1 MTDSTLSFA
10 QTLIGLPSISP
21 RDEGCQA
28 LIAARLSDLGFKV
41 ESMPFEDVTNL
52 WAVHG
57 SGEPTFVF
65 AGHTDVVP
73 TGPVHDWDSPP
84 FSPTVKDGYLYGRGA
99 ADMKGSLAAM
109 ITAVAA
115 FLDGNAE
122 HAGTIGFLI
131 TSDEEAD
138 AVNGTVKVMQ
148 ALETRGTKINWCL
161 VGEPSSTNTVGDV
174 IRIGRRGSLNGL
186 LTVNGI
192 QGHIAYPDLAKNP
205 IHKSFPALQEFV
217 ARRWDAGNE
226 FFPATSLQIS
236 NIHAGTGANNVIPG
250 GLEVTFNFRYSSESS
265 DISLKQ
271 QVHEIFDRH
280 SLDYEIAWR
289 LSGLPFLTTE
299 TTLINAVKRSIESVT
314 GSSPEL
320 STSGGTSDGRFIV
333 PSGAEVVE
341 LGPCNNTIHKVNECV
356 KVADLDT
363 LARIYQDIL
372 RCLMTD

>member
-1 MTDSTLSFA
+1 MMNSTLSFA
-10 QTLIGLPSISP
+10 QKLIELPSISP

-57 SGEPTFVF
+57 SGEPTFIF

-73 TGPVHDWDSPP
+73 TGPLHDWDSPP
-84 FSPTVKDGYLYGRGA
+84 FSPTIKDGYLYGRGA

-115 FLDGNAE
+115 FLDSNAE

-148 ALETRGTKINWCL
+148 ALETRGTKITWCV

-192 QGHIAYPDLAKNP
+192 QGHIAYPDLAQNP
-205 IHKSFPALQEFV
+205 IHNSLPALQEFV
-217 ARRWDAGNE
+217 ARQWDRGNE
-226 FFPATSLQIS
+226 FFPPTSLQIS

-250 GLEVTFNFRYSSESS
+250 RLEVTFNFRYSSESS

-271 QVHEIFDRH
+271 QVHEIFDRR
-280 SLDYEIAWR
+280 SLDYDIAWQ

-299 TTLINAVKRSIESVT
+299 TALINAVKSSIESVT
-314 GSSPEL
+314 GSSTEL
-320 STSGGTSDGRFIV
+320 TTSGGTSDGRFIV

-341 LGPCNNTIHKVNECV
+341 LGPCNTTIHKVNECV
-356 KVADLDT
+356 RVADLDV
-363 LARIYQDIL
+363 LAKIYQDIL
-372 RCLMTD
+372 RGLMT